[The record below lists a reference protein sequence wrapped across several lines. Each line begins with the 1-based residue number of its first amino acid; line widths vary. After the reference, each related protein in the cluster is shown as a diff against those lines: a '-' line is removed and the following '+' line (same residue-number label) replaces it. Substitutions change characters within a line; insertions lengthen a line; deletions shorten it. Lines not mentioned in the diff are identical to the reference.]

1 MRKTTFLLS
10 VAATVAMVAG
20 CVVSDQ
26 ITTITV
32 QPDGSADWV
41 KFQSNIRSTEK
52 GAKGAEEL
60 RRFVEAFDT
69 HQGSDSARITQSGGE
84 VLEARWLRNGEPYA
98 NVLTARFPNWNALEK
113 FCTIT
118 DEKGNVII
126 RPQFTQNGN
135 RRKLSLVIPVPK
147 QEKPPENAEPT
158 VARIRQ
164 DQANGISASRIVVT
178 GGRIVASQGFTVA
191 SDKRSALLNPAEI
204 QELFQPDRKLVEVF
218 LEWELTSEREAAI
231 SLK

>member
-1 MRKTTFLLS
+1 MRRTTLLLS

-26 ITTITV
+26 LTTITI

-60 RRFVEAFDT
+60 KRFVEEFDT
-69 HQGSDSARITQSGGE
+69 HKYSDYVHITQSGGE
-84 VLEARWLRNGEPYA
+84 VLEARWLRNAEPYA
-98 NVLTARFPNWNALEK
+98 NIMTARFPNWTALER

-118 DEKGNVII
+118 DDKGNVIS

-147 QEKPPENAEPT
+147 HDNPAEKADPT
-158 VARIRQ
+158 LAKLRQ
-164 DQANGISASRIVVT
+164 DQANGISATRIVVS
-178 GGRIVASQGFTVA
+178 GGRIIACQGFTVA
-191 SDKRSALLNPAEI
+191 SDKRSALLEPAEI
-204 QELFQPDRKLVEVF
+204 QELLQTDRELVELF
-218 LEWELTSEREAAI
+218 LEWELSADF
-231 SLK
+231 